1 MSTKI
6 KLALAMAVVA
16 LVYAIVVRD

>member
-6 KLALAMAVVA
+6 KLALK
-16 LVYAIVVRD
+16 RERHRRT